1 MVLASMNTLDTW
13 IALSSLILALLTVT
27 LSLLVKVTKR
37 ITKMEY
43 ALFPNN
49 GTSLRDRID
58 ITERKIDLLIAVYE
72 TEKNYRD

>member
-1 MVLASMNTLDTW
+1 VNTLDTW

-27 LSLLVKVTKR
+27 ISLLVKVTKR

>member
-1 MVLASMNTLDTW
+1 MVLGTVNTLDTW